1 MKSKRCR
8 RRMRPLRGVADGRSG
23 GGATGEFGDRL
34 FEHGPVILFRWLPEP
49 GWPVAFV
56 SPGVVAL
63 GYSADDFLSG
73 GLMFAEIVHPE
84 DAARVAE
91 EVRSHT
97 ASGAAQFTQEYR
109 ILAPD
114 GRVVWLFDRTLVER
128 DAGGQVTA
136 YVGYVVDV
144 SDLRGAQAKA
154 RELERLQGV
163 VLDNL
168 PGVDVEY
175 LDTDLRLRWASRS
188 FLKNFGCTPESAI
201 GRKCHEVVQ
210 HSDQPCSWCTATRA
224 LRTGLPQSGEARSPD
239 GRSWWLASTP
249 VRDAS
254 GQMEGVV
261 HVATD
266 VTQKAAT
273 ETALRESEERLRLL
287 VDNMPVLIHAHD
299 AQGRYIFW
307 NKEAERVLG
316 WSAALIVDSDEAQR
330 LLYPD
335 DAYRT
340 GVVDVVHAGGD
351 YQGTETVMRCA
362 DGGQKVISWSNISG
376 RLPIPGWAT
385 WEVGVDVTARRAAE
399 ERRADVEHILRHDLK
414 RPLIQAVEVVELLRA
429 LGGVRPDVAEHFD
442 SLDLNARRSLRMID
456 GYARLQGLESGRAKL
471 SLQSVDLEGLV
482 RTVLREFAQSAA
494 SRGVRLVMAE
504 DGGQSVPHVQGDPPL
519 LWSLLANLVG
529 NAMEATDPEGEVRV
543 SLAREDGCA
552 RIDVWNARPVP
563 EELRPVFFEKFTTT
577 GKCDGLGLGTFSARL
592 IARAHGGEVEMRS
605 DEASGTLLTVRLPFQ
620 P

>member
-1 MKSKRCR
+1 MKSRR
-8 RRMRPLRGVADGRSG
+8 SPRRMRPLRGVADGLSG
-23 GGATGEFGDRL
+23 GGATGGLGDRL

-56 SPGVVAL
+56 SSGVAAF

-73 GLMFAEIVHPE
+73 GLLFAEIVHPE
-84 DAARVAE
+84 DVARVAE

-144 SDLRGAQAKA
+144 SDLRGAQAK
-154 RELERLQGV
+154 
-163 VLDNL
+163 
-168 PGVDVEY
+168 
-175 LDTDLRLRWASRS
+175 
-188 FLKNFGCTPESAI
+188 
-201 GRKCHEVVQ
+201 
-210 HSDQPCSWCTATRA
+210 
-224 LRTGLPQSGEARSPD
+224 ARSPD

-307 NKEAERVLG
+307 NREAERVLG
-316 WSAALIVDSDEAQR
+316 WSAALIVDNDEAQR

-340 GVVDVVHAGGD
+340 GVVDVIHARGD
-351 YQGTETVMRCA
+351 YQGAETVMRCA

-414 RPLIQAVEVVELLRA
+414 RPLIQAVEVIELLRA
-429 LGGVRPDVAEHFD
+429 LGGVRSDVEEHFV

-471 SLQSVDLEGLV
+471 SLQSVDLEGLA

-494 SRGVRLVMAE
+494 SRGVRLALAE
-504 DGGQSVPHVQGDPPL
+504 NGGQGVPPVLGDPPL

-543 SLAREDGCA
+543 TLDREDGCA
-552 RIDVWNARPVP
+552 RLEVWNARPVP
-563 EELRPVFFEKFTTT
+563 EEFRPVFFEKFATT

-592 IARAHGGEVEMRS
+592 IARAHGGEVTMRS
-605 DEASGTLLTVRLPFQ
+605 DDSSGTYLTVRLPLQ
-620 P
+620 G

>member
-1 MKSKRCR
+1 M
-8 RRMRPLRGVADGRSG
+8 
-23 GGATGEFGDRL
+23 
-34 FEHGPVILFRWLPEP
+34 
-49 GWPVAFV
+49 
-56 SPGVVAL
+56 
-63 GYSADDFLSG
+63 
-73 GLMFAEIVHPE
+73 
-84 DAARVAE
+84 
-91 EVRSHT
+91 
-97 ASGAAQFTQEYR
+97 
-109 ILAPD
+109 
-114 GRVVWLFDRTLVER
+114 VWLFDRTLVER

-144 SDLRGAQAKA
+144 SDLRGAKAKA
-154 RELERLQGV
+154 RELERLQGIA
-163 VLDNL
+163 LDNL
-168 PGVDVEY
+168 PGVGVEY
-175 LDTDLRLRWASRS
+175 LDTELRLRWASRS
-188 FLKNFGCTPESAI
+188 FLRNMGCNPDSAFGK
-201 GRKCHEVVQ
+201 KCHEVVQ
-210 HSDQPCSWCTATRA
+210 RSDQPCPWCTATKA
-224 LRTGLPQSGEARSPD
+224 LRTGMPQTGEARSPD

-249 VRDAS
+249 VRNAS

-266 VTQKAAT
+266 VTQKTAT

-316 WSAALIVDSDEAQR
+316 WPAALIVGNDEAQR

-340 GVVDVVHAGGD
+340 GVVGVIHGRGD
-351 YQGTETVMRCA
+351 YQGTETVMRCE

-376 RLPIPGWAT
+376 RLPIPGWAA

-399 ERRADVEHILRHDLK
+399 ERKADVEHVLRHDLK
-414 RPLIQAVEVVELLRA
+414 RPLIQAVEVVALLRA
-429 LGGVRPDVAEHFD
+429 MGGVRSDMAEHFD

-456 GYARLQGLESGRAKL
+456 GYARLQGLESGRVKL
-471 SLQSVDLEGLV
+471 SLQSVDLERLA
-482 RTVLREFAQSAA
+482 RTVLREFGQSAA
-494 SRGVRLVMAE
+494 SRGVRFVLAE
-504 DGGQSVPHVQGDPPL
+504 DGAHSVPHVLGDPPL

-543 SLAREDGCA
+543 SLAREEGHV
-552 RIDVWNARPVP
+552 RLEIWNARPVP
-563 EELRPVFFEKFTTT
+563 EEFRPVFFEKFATT

-592 IARAHGGEVEMRS
+592 IARAHGGEVTMRS
-605 DEASGTLLTVRLPFQ
+605 DEASGTLLTVRLPLQ